1 MSKAITIRIKSE
13 THKRLKNFGTLGDT
27 FDSLINKA
35 LDCLERERET
45 EAMMGKWHPLQKK
58 LADESYKPWGYEI
71 EKEVD
76 KPI

>member
-1 MSKAITIRIKSE
+1 MSKAVTIRIKSE
-13 THKRLKNFGTLGDT
+13 THERLKNFGTLGDT

-58 LADESYKPWGYEI
+58 LADESYKTWGREI